1 MKTLELIRAPEA
13 QLVQH
18 LKEMKLKELEKHG
31 QNLVRLL
38 GGEDYRLVL
47 RQVIKTLPALV
58 PSASTETP
66 SSSQTTSF
74 EQLNQALA
82 PLLPKALEQADLL
95 AKLGIILTL
104 VVRLKF
110 KAIHD

>member
-13 QLVQH
+13 QLVLT

-47 RQVIKTLPALV
+47 RSVIKVLPSL
-58 PSASTETP
+58 
-66 SSSQTTSF
+66 SQEPTARFTS
-74 EQLNQALA
+74 LTQALA
-82 PLLPKALEQADLL
+82 PLLPKAHEQADLL
-95 AKLGIILTL
+95 AKLSIVLTL

-110 KAIHD
+110 TAIHDNR

>member
-1 MKTLELIRAPEA
+1 MKTLELIRMAEA
-13 QLVQH
+13 QLVPC

-47 RQVIKTLPALV
+47 SRVIKILPTLTLEPQAR
-58 PSASTETP
+58 
-66 SSSQTTSF
+66 F
-74 EQLNQALA
+74 EQLNLAIA
-82 PLLPKALEQADLL
+82 PLLSKSNNQQELL

-110 KAIHD
+110 SAIHDNR

>member
-13 QLVQH
+13 QLVLA

-47 RQVIKTLPALV
+47 RSVIKILPSLSQE
-58 PSASTETP
+58 PSAR
-66 SSSQTTSF
+66 F
-74 EQLNQALA
+74 EALNQALS
-82 PLLPKALEQADLL
+82 PLLYKAADQAELL
-95 AKLGIILTL
+95 AKLSIILTL

-110 KAIHD
+110 AAIHENR